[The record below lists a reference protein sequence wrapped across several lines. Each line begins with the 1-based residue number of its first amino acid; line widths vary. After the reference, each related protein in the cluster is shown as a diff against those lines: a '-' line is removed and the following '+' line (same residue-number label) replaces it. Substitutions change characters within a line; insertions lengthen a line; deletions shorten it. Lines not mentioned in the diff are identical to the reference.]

1 MDHERRPHEAGVIP
15 INSGE
20 RNAWGPAP
28 SPYEELGGDTPLRQL
43 VEAFYDIIEDESPTL
58 RAMLPANTSTSRQKL
73 HEFLSGWLGGPPL
86 YEEKRGHPRLRM
98 RHLPFPIG
106 ETEAAEWMRCFLKA
120 MDLEEVPTPLRQF
133 LNSRLEPLARHMIN
147 Q

>member
-1 MDHERRPHEAGVIP
+1 MDHERRPHGADVIP
-15 INSGE
+15 INSGG
-20 RNAWGPAP
+20 RNPWGRAS
-28 SPYEELGGDTPLRQL
+28 SPYEELGGATPLRQL

-73 HEFLSGWLGGPPL
+73 YEFLSGWLGGPPL

-106 ETEAAEWMRCFLKA
+106 EPEAEEWMRCFRKA
-120 MDLEEVPTPLRQF
+120 MDTAGLEGQVREFIETRLTPLAQ
-133 LNSRLEPLARHMIN
+133 HMVN
-147 Q
+147 R

>member
-1 MDHERRPHEAGVIP
+1 MIP

-20 RNAWGPAP
+20 RNAWGPGS
-28 SPYEELGGDTPLRQL
+28 SPYQELGGDTALRKL

-58 RAMLPANTSTSRQKL
+58 RAMLPTNTSTSRQKL
-73 HEFLSGWLGGPPL
+73 FEFLSGWLGGPPL
-86 YEEKRGHPRLRM
+86 YEERRGHPRLRM

-106 ETEAAEWMRCFLKA
+106 EPEAAEWMRCFLKA
-120 MDLEEVPTPLRQF
+120 MDQTGVEGQIRDFIETRLTPLAQ
-133 LNSRLEPLARHMIN
+133 HMVN

>member
-1 MDHERRPHEAGVIP
+1 MIP

-20 RNAWGPAP
+20 SNPWGSAS
-28 SPYEELGGDTPLRQL
+28 SPYEELGGGIPLRQL
-43 VEAFYDIIEDESPTL
+43 VEAFYDIIEGESPTL
-58 RAMLPANTSTSRQKL
+58 RAMLPTNTSTSRQKL
-73 HEFLSGWLGGPPL
+73 YEFLSGWLGGPPL

-106 ETEAAEWMRCFLKA
+106 ESEAAEWMRCFRKA
-120 MDLEEVPTPLRQF
+120 MDQAGVEGRIRDFIETRLTPLAQ
-133 LNSRLEPLARHMIN
+133 HMVN